1 MGERWAIASALAY
14 TIVNITLRVAAPHID
29 PFLGSFVRLLP
40 LAALSW
46 LVVLRSGAREVRPS
60 HAAFL
65 SWRLIG
71 YLLAGGAASLIIGNV
86 FYFQALTNGGLGI
99 TIGGVQAGS
108 ILGGLWLGLLLNRDR
123 PTTAQLAAAVLIVAG
138 LAGIA
143 IAQTQQF
150 GDLWWLGLAFA
161 IGAGTTYALANVFSR
176 TVQRERPLLF
186 VSQAVSMV
194 GGGVPLALIL
204 VGRVAAGE
212 SIPIDGGSVAAVLLA
227 GCFNAVALL
236 TLTLA
241 VRAAT
246 VATVNTIGSSTVV
259 LSFIASVTLFGE
271 TSSAPMVAGI
281 ALVTV
286 GIVVAQLRRRA
297 SRGSATALPEAAT
310 AEPAATEPSAAPEP
324 AVTAT
329 EPASPP
335 AAR

>member
-1 MGERWAIASALAY
+1 VGPASRIGRPATIRIGIGERWAIASALAY
-14 TIVNITLRVAAPHID
+14 TVVNVTLRVAAPHID

-46 LVVLRSGAREVRPS
+46 AIVLRSGGNEVRPA
-60 HAAFL
+60 HPAFL

-71 YLLAGGAASLIIGNV
+71 YLLAGGAFSLVIGNV

-99 TIGGVQAGS
+99 TIGGLQAGS

-123 PTTAQLAAAVLIVAG
+123 PTTAQLAAAVVIVAG

-143 IAQTQQF
+143 IAQTQQV

-161 IGAGTTYALANVFSR
+161 IGAGTTYALANVFTR

-186 VSQAVSMV
+186 VSQAVSML
-194 GGGVPLALIL
+194 GGGIPLALVL
-204 VGRVAAGE
+204 AGRTAAGE
-212 SIPIDGGSVAAVLLA
+212 SIPIDGASVVAVLVA
-227 GCFNAVALL
+227 GGFNAVALL

-241 VRAAT
+241 VRSAT

-259 LSFIASVTLFGE
+259 LSFIASVTIFGE
-271 TSSAPMVAGI
+271 TSSLPMVAGI
-281 ALVTV
+281 ALVTI
-286 GIVVAQLRRRA
+286 GIVVAQIRRRP
-297 SRGSATALPEAAT
+297 SPVLP
-310 AEPAATEPSAAPEP
+310 P
-324 AVTAT
+324 VT

-335 AAR
+335 TAR